1 MKTISRKIIIS
12 VVLGLL
18 FIPSFAEEP
27 ESGVSAS
34 VDGDIVSSYVWR
46 GLYCGGT
53 SFQPSLSVEWKGLS
67 LSGWGSVGIDKTDT
81 KEFDLTLGYAIGG
94 FSISVTDYYFDYF
107 GVANPY
113 GEYVKERTSHVFEGQ
128 IGYDFEFMSL
138 NWYTNFAGADGVKNA
153 EGDMAYSSYFS
164 AAVPFEAG
172 GVEWEAE
179 LGIVPWKT
187 DLYGAD
193 GFALT
198 NLSLKAAKSLKIS
211 DEFSLGVFSQAVW
224 NPAADGG
231 FLVMGLSF

>member
-18 FIPSFAEEP
+18 FVPSFAEEP
-27 ESGVSAS
+27 ESGVNAS
-34 VDGDIVSSYVWR
+34 VGGDIVSSYVWR

-81 KEFDLTLGYAIGG
+81 KEFDLTLGYVIGG

-138 NWYTNFAGADGVKNA
+138 NWYTNFAGADGVN
-153 EGDMAYSSYFS
+153 EDGDRAYSSYISAIAPFS
-164 AAVPFEAG
+164 LG
-172 GVEWEAE
+172 GLEWEAE
-179 LGIVPWKT
+179 IGATPWAT
-187 DLYGAD
+187 DYYANTN
-193 GFALT
+193 GFAVCD
-198 NLSLKAAKSLKIS
+198 I
-211 DEFSLGVFSQAVW
+211 SLGASKEIKITESYSLPVFAKATF
-224 NPAADGG
+224 NPASDKAYFTFGI
-231 FLVMGLSF
+231 SF